1 MNENVQASAD
11 PKKTRRNT
19 ILIIIAVV
27 VVAAVVVGL
36 AIYANTSTSNASMKK
51 TVALSSEHYEVNGA
65 MMTYFFY
72 SSYQSYAS
80 VLSTYYGLDTSKS
93 LKSQKYSDEATWF
106 DYMAAMSSNYVKEIL
121 SLCEA
126 ANAAGMTVD
135 ADDEATIDASVAAL
149 AQNAQA
155 EGYTLQTFLMTV
167 FGGNVEEA
175 DVRDCLHLTTLA
187 SKYAAQFDAG
197 LSYTTADYEAY
208 YEENKTTYDGVDLI
222 TYTIKQN
229 DLMEKDADGNPVG
242 SISDAAAKAEEAAAT
257 IASATT
263 AEDFTAAI
271 AAYAVD
277 DLGYTQEDADDLA
290 SRCNVTH
297 LTASAGNEASEWAFS
312 ANPGDTTIIT
322 ESGGTSYSV
331 YFLVKGAYRDETPT
345 RTVRHILIGT
355 DAYDDA
361 KATADEVYKTWEDAG
376 FSLDTFETLVTEYS
390 TDTGSVTTGG
400 LYENVSPGEMVTE
413 FNDWLFDTARKPGD
427 HGIVETTY
435 GYHIMYYVGE
445 GEPSWV
451 CDADEA
457 LRSNAYTAML
467 EENAGS
473 IQMNADV
480 IYSINA

>member
-1 MNENVQASAD
+1 M
-11 PKKTRRNT
+11 
-19 ILIIIAVV
+19 
-27 VVAAVVVGL
+27 
-36 AIYANTSTSNASMKK
+36 
-51 TVALSSEHYEVNGA
+51 
-65 MMTYFFY
+65 
-72 SSYQSYAS
+72 
-80 VLSTYYGLDTSKS
+80 
-93 LKSQKYSDEATWF
+93 
-106 DYMAAMSSNYVKEIL
+106 
-121 SLCEA
+121 
-126 ANAAGMTVD
+126 
-135 ADDEATIDASVAAL
+135 
-149 AQNAQA
+149 
-155 EGYTLQTFLMTV
+155 
-167 FGGNVEEA
+167 
-175 DVRDCLHLTTLA
+175 
-187 SKYAAQFDAG
+187 
-197 LSYTTADYEAY
+197 
-208 YEENKTTYDGVDLI
+208 DLI

-229 DLMEKDADGNPVG
+229 DMMEKDADGNPVG
-242 SISDAAAKAEEAAAT
+242 SVSDAATKAEEAAAT

-297 LTASAGNEASEWAFS
+297 LTASAGNEASDWAFS